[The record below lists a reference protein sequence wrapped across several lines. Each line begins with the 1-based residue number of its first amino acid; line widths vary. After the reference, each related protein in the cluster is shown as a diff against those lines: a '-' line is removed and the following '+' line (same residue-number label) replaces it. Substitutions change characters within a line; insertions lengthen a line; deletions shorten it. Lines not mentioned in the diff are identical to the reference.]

1 MKLLENWYT
10 QQIQARALEF
20 DSAQLCILQQLDD
33 FINKF
38 NQQGFFNRWF
48 NKPKYLG
55 YYIYGSVG
63 RGKSMIM
70 NELYRLFPDQ
80 AKTRLHFHQ
89 FMYDIQLQLSAL
101 KDQDDPLKVVAKK
114 IRKQFKI
121 IFLDEMLVNDIASAM
136 ILNNLFTSLFEEN
149 IYIITSSN
157 TKPDDLYSE
166 GLMRDRFLPAIELLN
181 SRLEVLCL
189 DSPNDYRLL
198 HSSIN
203 ELFVIDNPDTQARLE
218 AIFLNISQ
226 DKPVENN
233 LKILIHDRQISYIK
247 KSTNCIWFDFNVICG
262 DKRSQLDYLE
272 LVKQF
277 DWFIIE
283 NIDTITDKNKDV
295 ARRFTWLIDIL
306 YDHQSKL
313 ALSSTV
319 SLQQIYPQG
328 DLISEFARTVSRLME
343 MQTKEYLTKPTL
355 ILNKKDLKNV

>member
-1 MKLLENWYT
+1 MKLLEKWYT
-10 QQIQARALEF
+10 QQTENKALEF
-20 DSAQLCILQQLDD
+20 DSAQLSILQQLDG
-33 FINKF
+33 FINNF
-38 NQQGFFNRWF
+38 NQQGFINRWF

-70 NELYRLFPDQ
+70 NQLYEQFPDP
-80 AKTRLHFHQ
+80 AKTRIHFHE
-89 FMYDIQLQLSAL
+89 FMYDIQQQLSKL

-136 ILNNLFTSLFEEN
+136 ILNNLFKSLFDEN

-157 TKPDDLYSE
+157 TKPDDLYND

-181 SRLEVLCL
+181 NKLEILCL

-203 ELFVIDNPDTQARLE
+203 KLFVINQQNPADYLNEIFINITQ
-218 AIFLNISQ
+218 N
-226 DKPVENN
+226 KPIESNSTIIV
-233 LKILIHDRQISYIK
+233 HDRAIPFVK
-247 KSTNCIWFDFNVICG
+247 KSTNSIWFDFNIICG
-262 DKRSQLDYLE
+262 DKRSQLDYLD
-272 LVKQF
+272 LVRQF

-283 NIDTITDKNKDV
+283 NLYTITDKNKGI

-313 ALSSTV
+313 ALSSEV
-319 SLQQIYPQG
+319 GLQMVYPEG
-328 DLISEFARTVSRLME
+328 DLVSEFARTLSRLNE
-343 MQTKEYLTKPTL
+343 MQTKEYLTKPVLT
-355 ILNKKDLKNV
+355 LNKKDLKNV